1 MYKVCYYLEGTK
13 VVSLREFETLKESTD
28 FALSL
33 PINSV
38 LEIKY
43 YDNVDR
49 RKENRN

>member
-1 MYKVCYYLEGTK
+1 MYRVYYYLTGGS
-13 VVSLREFETLKESTD
+13 VVSVKEFEVLTEATE
-28 FALSL
+28 FAISL

-49 RKENRN
+49 RKEDRN

>member
-1 MYKVCYYLEGTK
+1 MYKVYYYLNNST
-13 VVSLREFETLKESTD
+13 VVSVKEFETLRESTD
-28 FALSL
+28 FAISL

-49 RKENRN
+49 RKENRS